1 MHIEARQLGAVRAV
15 MREMRN
21 HGVKPGPTTV
31 CQLLKSCTLAD
42 SPVEAKAAAVRVWK
56 HVIVTQVWP
65 RQPRD
70 A

>member
-56 HVIVTQVWP
+56 HVIVTQV
-65 RQPRD
+65 
-70 A
+70 